1 MRILPSLFL
10 LIILVPLVEI
20 YLLIQVGGLIGA
32 LPTVIAVVLTA
43 VIGSVLIRQ
52 QGLSTLQ
59 RARQG
64 MSAGQLPAMEMLE
77 GIALLVSGAF
87 LLTPG
92 FFTDAVGFLL
102 LVPLIRR
109 GLIAYIMRN
118 AVVMHAQRTAHGES
132 PSGPTTYEGEAW
144 KDDDQRLR

>member
-1 MRILPSLFL
+1 MRILPGLFL

-32 LPTVIAVVLTA
+32 LPTVIAVVMTA

-102 LVPLIRR
+102 LVPFVRR
-109 GLIAYIMRN
+109 WLIASLMRS
-118 AVVMHAQRTAHGES
+118 AVVIHAQRTPHGEKS
-132 PSGPTTYEGEAW
+132 SGPDTFEGESW
-144 KDDDQRLR
+144 RDDDQRLR

>member
-20 YLLIQVGGLIGA
+20 YLLIQVGSLIGA
-32 LPTVIAVVLTA
+32 WPTILAVVLTA
-43 VIGSVLIRQ
+43 VIGSMLIRQ

-64 MSAGQLPAMEMLE
+64 MAAGHLPAMEMME
-77 GIALLVSGAF
+77 GIALLISGAF

-102 LVPLIRR
+102 LVPMVRR
-109 GLIAYIMRN
+109 GLIAALMRSS
-118 AVVMHAQRTAHGES
+118 VVLYTQS
-132 PSGPTTYEGEAW
+132 SGDAREHRGPRTYEGESW
-144 KDDDQRLR
+144 NDDEPRIR

>member
-1 MRILPSLFL
+1 MRILPGLFL

-20 YLLIQVGGLIGA
+20 YLLIQVGGLVGA

-43 VIGSVLIRQ
+43 VIGSALIRQ

-118 AVVMHAQRTAHGES
+118 AVVMHAQRTTHGES